1 MSDLATKHVFFF
13 QYGPAS
19 LVKHQYSLQYKSLQ
33 SSASLLCLQL
43 SVLHMTS
50 RAASRSKARVFE
62 NTRNVVTAICVLILR
77 CVLILLYV
85 FSYYYFVGAGNKAR
99 FFFSYG
105 PAKSKEHMT
114 IVLLAGLCR
123 KEKRKKI
130 ATSIAHEVLRHSKE
144 QRECVLQKKKN

>member
-1 MSDLATKHVFFF
+1 MCPHTARSRDSVGSGDKTSQFTTALLRLSYCFTHTNIYMCVLIQRAAATVSDLATKHVFFF

-43 SVLHMTS
+43 SVLHMIT

-62 NTRNVVTAICVLILR
+62 KTRNVVTAICVLILR

-99 FFFSYG
+99 FFF
-105 PAKSKEHMT
+105 
-114 IVLLAGLCR
+114 
-123 KEKRKKI
+123 
-130 ATSIAHEVLRHSKE
+130 
-144 QRECVLQKKKN
+144 